1 MARHLGPRG
10 LIIAAP
16 SSGAGKTTV
25 TLGLIAA
32 LTKLGQKVRPFK
44 VGPDYIDP
52 TYLSA
57 ASGGQVC
64 ANLDPWAMQGRTLA
78 NLVGTVQEDEVAIVE
93 GVMGLHDG
101 PGSTAA
107 LARQTGWPILLVIDA
122 GKSAQTA
129 AALAEGLALRDS
141 DLNFAGFV
149 FNKVASPRHE
159 AMIQSGLRS
168 NTPYWFLPPISD
180 LALPSRHLGLHQA
193 DEHEDLQRFLQAA
206 AEWAAPLK
214 TALSLAGASQ
224 LAATQRSIA
233 KPKLKFAEYGLTFAY
248 PHLDLSLA
256 TLFLPGGYPELYLD
270 TIKADPTFLP
280 SLKQA
285 AAAGKP
291 IYGEC
296 GGFMVLAEAIID
308 ADGTRHEMAGLLP
321 LVTTFAD
328 RKRHLGYREIEVASD
343 FALGAK
349 GERWRGH
356 EFHYTQIAWQGEA
369 EPLFH
374 AHDAYGTDLGPQGL
388 KHGSV
393 AGSYLHLIDRV
404 A

>member
-1 MARHLGPRG
+1 MAGNLGPKG

-32 LTKLGQKVRPFK
+32 LTNAGQKVRPFK

-57 ASGGQVC
+57 AAGGQVC
-64 ANLDPWAMQGRTLA
+64 ANLDPWAMQAQMLA
-78 NLVGTVQEDEVAIVE
+78 KLVSTVAEDEIAIVE

-129 AALAEGLALRDS
+129 AALAEGLALRDP
-141 DLNFAGFV
+141 DLTFAGFV

-159 AMIQSGLRS
+159 AMVRSGLS
-168 NTPYWFLPPISD
+168 SETPCWFLSPNTD

-193 DEHEDLQRFLQAA
+193 QEHADLRRFLEAA
-206 AEWAAPLK
+206 ATWAEPLK
-214 TALSLAGASQ
+214 AVASLSQGSKLSTEPQ
-224 LAATQRSIA
+224 TFSKPNLEFA
-233 KPKLKFAEYGLTFAY
+233 KFGLTFAY
-248 PHLDLSLA
+248 PHLNMPEG
-256 TLFLPGGYPELYLD
+256 TIFLPGGYPELYLEA
-270 TIKADPTFLP
+270 IKADLTFLP
-280 SLKQA
+280 NLRQA

-296 GGFMVLAEAIID
+296 GGFMVLGEAIID
-308 ADGTRHEMAGLLP
+308 AEGERHEMAGLLP

-343 FALGAK
+343 FALSVK

-374 AHDAYGTDLGPQGL
+374 ARDAYGADLGPQGL
-388 KHGSV
+388 KVGSV
-393 AGSYLHLIDRV
+393 AGSYLHLIDKV